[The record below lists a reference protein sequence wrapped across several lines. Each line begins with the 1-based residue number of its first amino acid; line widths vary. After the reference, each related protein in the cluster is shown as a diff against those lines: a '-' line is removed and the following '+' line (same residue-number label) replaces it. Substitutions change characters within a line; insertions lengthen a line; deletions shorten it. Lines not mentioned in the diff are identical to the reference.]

1 MELVKS
7 IEVGKRYAQTFR
19 DGSTRIAL
27 KARTQDP
34 KPAKIVDVKPVL
46 TKDQAYE
53 KLPVEKWAVTKD
65 GITVAYEVKT
75 IKVIEKPIAEKSL

>member
-46 TKDQAYE
+46 TKDQEAVKKRVSEWDIMKGEVRIKYE
-53 KLPVEKWAVTKD
+53 IKTLESKETKELY
-65 GITVAYEVKT
+65 GI
-75 IKVIEKPIAEKSL
+75 